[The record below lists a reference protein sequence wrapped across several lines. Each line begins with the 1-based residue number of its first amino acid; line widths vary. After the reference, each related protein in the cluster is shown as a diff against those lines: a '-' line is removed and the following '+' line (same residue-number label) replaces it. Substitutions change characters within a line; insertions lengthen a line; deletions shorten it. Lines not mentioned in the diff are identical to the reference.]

1 MLKLAVEKRDIF
13 GKALKA
19 SRGEGK
25 LPVAVYGQAG
35 KGAKTESHSYFVDTK
50 IFSKVFKTAGESTM
64 VTLESPEGDK
74 DVLIKEVSFHPT
86 SGLPIHADFYIVDKS
101 KKIEVNVPL
110 VFEGESPAIKE
121 FAGIVMKVM
130 HELPVEALPKDLPHD
145 IKVDL
150 TKLVALDSQIL
161 VSDLELPKGVESKV
175 DVTEVVAAMTV
186 AVEEP
191 EAPAEPIDLSAI
203 EVEKKGKKEE
213 EGEAPAAE

>member
-1 MLKLAVEKRDIF
+1 MLKLAAEKRDIF
-13 GKALKA
+13 GKSLKTP
-19 SRGEGK
+19 RREGK

-35 KGAKTESHSYFVDTK
+35 KGSKPESHSYFVDTK
-50 IFSKVFKTAGESTM
+50 IFSKVLKNAGESTI
-64 VTLESPEGDK
+64 VTLESPDGDK
-74 DVLIKEVSFHPT
+74 DVLIKEVAFHPT
-86 SGLPIHADFYIVDKS
+86 SGMPIHADFYIVDKS

-161 VSDLELPKGVESKV
+161 VSDLELPKGVEVKV

-213 EGEAPAAE
+213 EGEVPAAE

>member
-1 MLKLAVEKRDIF
+1 MLKLAAEKREVF
-13 GKALKA
+13 GKALKTP
-19 SRGEGK
+19 RTEGK
-25 LPVAVYGQAG
+25 LPVAVYGRAG
-35 KGAKTESHSYFVDTK
+35 KGKSESHSYFVDTK
-50 IFSKVFKTAGESTM
+50 TFSKVLREAGESTI
-64 VTLESPEGDK
+64 VTLESPEGEK

-86 SGLPIHADFYIVDKS
+86 TGTPIHADFYIVDKT

-110 VFEGESPAIKE
+110 EFEGESPAIKE
-121 FAGIVMKVM
+121 FAGIVVKVM

-161 VSDLELPKGVESKV
+161 VSDLELPAGVEAKV

-203 EVEKKGKKEE
+203 EVEKKGKKDE
-213 EGEAPAAE
+213 EGEAEPAAE

>member
-1 MLKLAVEKRDIF
+1 MLKLAAEKRETF
-13 GKALKA
+13 GKALKTP
-19 SRGEGK
+19 RREGK
-25 LPVAVYGQAG
+25 LPVAVYGRAG
-35 KGAKTESHSYFVDTK
+35 KGSKTESYSYFVDTK
-50 IFSKVFKTAGESTM
+50 IFSKVFKTAGESTI

-74 DVLIKEVSFHPT
+74 DVLIKEVAFHPT
-86 SGLPIHADFYIVDKS
+86 SGAPIHADFYIVDKS

-150 TKLVALDSQIL
+150 TKLVNLESQIL